1 MSLTSYRAAPPRG
14 NLAGAAVS
22 RAGLEEGTRCGGDA
36 VGEGRDG
43 CWTWRRPTLPRLET
57 QYHGRFGVSR
67 PSSEWGR
74 VGHPRYGHQVE
85 EPSRHPAKSATWRAP
100 RPVGARRRRNE
111 GAERVEEAG
120 KLDGMGTRF
129 ACGCRWGGSR
139 SIERLGPVSCV
150 RCRTST
156 SGLSTWW
163 STTAL
168 ERDLVLRK
176 VSRLDAF
183 SGYPVRT

>member
-1 MSLTSYRAAPPRG
+1 LAARRG
-14 NLAGAAVS
+14 GWPA
-22 RAGLEEGTRCGGDA
+22 R
-36 VGEGRDG
+36 RDG

-85 EPSRHPAKSATWRAP
+85 EPSPWP
-100 RPVGARRRRNE
+100 RRGQAAQRSFGLRPRGDP
-111 GAERVEEAG
+111 GPPLHGSGEEDPSREVAG
-120 KLDGMGTRF
+120 SGMLASLDGRGTRLLA

-139 SIERLGPVSCV
+139 SIERLGPVSCT
-150 RCRTST
+150 RCRAFT

-168 ERDLVLRK
+168 RRDLVLRK